1 MNVNRFKNALKQIG
15 GMDFNTGRA
24 DLLGLRVKEIIRRA
38 FHPDEPCPQCKGA
51 GEVPQIREF
60 DHGDCKKWESRGPYN
75 GWCKEFKENRDEMA
89 KDVCYKFDPRLP
101 MQKCPSCGGKKE
113 KVVIANEKS

>member
-1 MNVNRFKNALKQIG
+1 MSEELLKEALEKIDSMNFPA
-15 GMDFNTGRA
+15 GRGST
-24 DLLGLRVKEIIRRA
+24 LGLEIREVIRKA

-75 GWCKEFKENRDEMA
+75 GWCKHFQENRDEMA

-101 MQKCPSCGGKKE
+101 MQKCPSCKGD
-113 KVVIANEKS
+113 NS